1 MVVETMV
8 SLAETIAV
16 QQLSG
21 CSSYLAAVAM
31 ETCLAETVTVAVA
44 AAS

>member
-21 CSSYLAAVAM
+21 CSSYLAAVAT